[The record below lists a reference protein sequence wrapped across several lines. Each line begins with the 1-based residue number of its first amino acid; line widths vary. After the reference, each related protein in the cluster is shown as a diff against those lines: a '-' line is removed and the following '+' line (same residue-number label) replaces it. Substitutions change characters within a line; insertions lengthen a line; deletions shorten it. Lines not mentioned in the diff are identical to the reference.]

1 VKRPAKRP
9 SPPKKQAALKKGVK
23 SSKPKA
29 SDAVVASKA
38 SPPAAQVPAESPP
51 NLAKAKTKLVRDS
64 FTMPHFD
71 FRLIAVL
78 KDRALDFKRP
88 TKKSELL
95 RAGLHALNQLTE
107 AQLRLALETLVPL
120 KAGRPSKKSN

>member
-1 VKRPAKRP
+1 M
-9 SPPKKQAALKKGVK
+9 
-23 SSKPKA
+23 
-29 SDAVVASKA
+29 
-38 SPPAAQVPAESPP
+38 PAESPP
-51 NLAKAKTKLVRDS
+51 NLAKAKAKLVRDS
-64 FTMPHFD
+64 FTMPQFD

-95 RAGLHALNQLTE
+95 RAGLHVLNQLTE